1 MANLIIPNKSQHQFV
16 IGIDFGHGETSA
28 AKCKIEWE
36 KEAGQRE
43 LDVRDIDLDR
53 AARKKVI
60 TSAICR
66 TEDDDIKIGDEA
78 FDHMTDN
85 NGIRIGFKQKPE
97 SLKGE
102 NERLMIDFMKVVYS
116 RIREY
121 CEELTDTN
129 HVVYIA
135 RPSGWVE
142 EESKELYRQMAL
154 EAGIPLA
161 GLTSE
166 SRAAIFYAKK
176 GPSINFANK
185 ISNGA
190 IVFDLGSSTVDFTY
204 LSSGVKPI
212 DGGDN
217 LGASIID
224 EAIYEKMILANPA
237 AKEFVQKHPQ
247 YVDALKFKARKFKE
261 QAYSKGDNDS
271 RTPPGDFVLDS
282 IIPYTEPYYEDY
294 VGILIM
300 LRVKNLAE
308 LTNIVDEHTHYLQEL
323 KNALIKFKNEKING
337 KQINGVFLTGGA
349 SRMNFIRP
357 IIAESLDIDL
367 NDVKIDGDNPSLTI
381 SRGIAMLGTTDA
393 ITYILKEEL
402 QKSMSSYAKDKKLM
416 GKLIEKLSNTISND
430 AWKEVEAACKFWV
443 KNGITTD
450 MDELQETIEKRLKS
464 FQSKIPSILNKT
476 LSEFLA
482 DGAEDIRKKM
492 NKIISQY
499 EPGREITY
507 SKSVALT
514 NASQMSKGLVGM
526 SSIINEVCESISGTV
541 KRIIWDILI
550 TILFGL
556 IGLGIKFIIGL
567 FETDEEKRSDKAEKI
582 LEKKHEVI
590 AEVKA
595 KSKQELTK
603 NRQFQTSVSRA
614 IEDYFNEVISN
625 NLEQVIIP
633 IE

>member
-1 MANLIIPNKSQHQFV
+1 MANLVIPNKSQHQYV

-28 AKCKIEWE
+28 AICPIEWE

-43 LDVRDIDLDR
+43 IIAQDVDLDR

-66 TEDDDIKIGDEA
+66 TNNDGIKIGDEA
-78 FDHMTDN
+78 FEHMTDN
-85 NGIRIGFKQKPE
+85 NGLRICFKQKPE
-97 SLKGE
+97 SLDGE
-102 NERLMIDFMKVVYS
+102 AEQLMIDFMKVVYS
-116 RIREY
+116 RIREN

-135 RPSGWVE
+135 RPSGWIE

-154 EAGIPLA
+154 KAGIPLA

-166 SRAAIFYAKK
+166 SRAAIFYAK
-176 GPSINFANK
+176 GPRINFTNQ
-185 ISNGA
+185 ISRGA
-190 IVFDLGSSTVDFTY
+190 IVFDLGSSTLDFTY
-204 LSSGVKPI
+204 LSSGEKPI
-212 DGGDN
+212 DYGYN

-224 EAIYEKMILANPA
+224 NAILDCMILSNPD
-237 AKEFVQKHPQ
+237 AKGFVQKYPQ
-247 YVDALKFKARKFKE
+247 YIDALKFKARKFKE
-261 QAYSKGDNDS
+261 DAYSRAEDS
-271 RTPPGDFVLDS
+271 KTIGGFPLGN
-282 IIPYTEPYYEDY
+282 IIPDTEPSYDDY
-294 VGILIM
+294 ADTYIK
-300 LRVKNLAE
+300 LRVNNLAE
-308 LTNIVDEHTHYLQEL
+308 LNNLVDNQTHYLQQLRE
-323 KNALIKFKNEKING
+323 ALSDFKNEKIPG
-337 KQINGVFLTGGA
+337 HYINGVFLTGGA

-357 IIAESLDIDL
+357 MIAETLEIDL

-402 QKSMSSYAKDKKLM
+402 QKAMSSYSKDKKLM
-416 GKLIEKLSNTISND
+416 DGLIDKLSDNISND
-430 AWKEVEAACKFWV
+430 AWAEVEGACSYWV
-443 KNGITTD
+443 KHGNTTS
-450 MDELQETIEKRLKS
+450 MDELQETIEKRMKS

-476 LSEFLA
+476 LSTFLA

-507 SKSVALT
+507 SKSVALS
-514 NASQMSKGLVGM
+514 NASQMTKGLVGM
-526 SSIINEVCESISGTV
+526 SSIINEVCESISGV
-541 KRIIWDILI
+541 VSRIIWDIVI
-550 TILFGL
+550 AILFGL
-556 IGLGIKFIIGL
+556 IGLAVKAVINL
-567 FETDEEKRSDKAEKI
+567 FKSDEDKRTKKAEKI
-582 LEKKHEVI
+582 LEKKYEVI
-590 AEVKA
+590 YEVK
-595 KSKQELTK
+595 SKTKTELAK

-614 IEDYFNEVISN
+614 IEDYFNEVIEN

>member
-1 MANLIIPNKSQHQFV
+1 MANLVIPNRLQHQYV

-28 AKCKIEWE
+28 AVCPIEWD

-43 LDVRDIDLDR
+43 ILVQDVDLDR

-66 TEDDDIKIGDEA
+66 TEKDGIKIGDEA
-78 FDHMTDN
+78 FEHMTDN
-85 NGIRIGFKQKPE
+85 NGIRICFKQKPE
-97 SLKGE
+97 SLEGE
-102 NERLMIDFMKVVYS
+102 SEQLMIDFMKVVYS
-116 RIREY
+116 RIREN

-135 RPSGWVE
+135 RPSGWIE

-154 EAGIPLA
+154 EAGMPLA

-166 SRAAIFYAKK
+166 SRAAIFYAK
-176 GPSINFANK
+176 GPRINFTNQ
-185 ISNGA
+185 ISKGA
-190 IVFDLGSSTVDFTY
+190 IVFDLGSSTLDFTY
-204 LSSGVKPI
+204 LSSGEKPI
-212 DGGDN
+212 DFGYN

-224 EAIYEKMILANPA
+224 NAILECMILSNPD

-247 YVDALKFKARKFKE
+247 YIDALKFKARKFKE
-261 QAYSKGDNDS
+261 DAYSRAEDS
-271 RTPPGDFVLDS
+271 KTIGGFPLGNV
-282 IIPYTEPYYEDY
+282 IPDTEPSYEDY
-294 VGILIM
+294 ADTYIK
-300 LRVKNLAE
+300 LRVNNLAE
-308 LTNIVDEHTHYLQEL
+308 LNEIVDNQTHYLQQL
-323 KNALIKFKNEKING
+323 KEALNDFKNEKVPGRSIY
-337 KQINGVFLTGGA
+337 GVFLTGGA

-357 IIAESLDIDL
+357 MIADTLGIDL
-367 NDVKIDGDNPSLTI
+367 NEVKIDGDNPSLTI